1 MGVTV
6 QVDEPGC
13 DHLAGDVGLLPARRQ
28 ADADRRHP
36 VARDGH
42 VAHRVQ
48 ARFRVDDPPAAEH
61 SIIINH
67 GEPLPSLPAA
77 HGSFG
82 PAAALRSRTATGTT
96 ARINAALR
104 PNAAG

>member
-6 QVDEPGC
+6 QVDEAGR

-48 ARFRVDDPPAAEH
+48 ARFRVDDPAAAKH
-61 SIIINH
+61 HIIISH
-67 GEPLPSLPAA
+67 DELLPSPPTVHRWLR
-77 HGSFG
+77 G
-82 PAAALRSRTATGTT
+82 PAAGSGD
-96 ARINAALR
+96 
-104 PNAAG
+104 